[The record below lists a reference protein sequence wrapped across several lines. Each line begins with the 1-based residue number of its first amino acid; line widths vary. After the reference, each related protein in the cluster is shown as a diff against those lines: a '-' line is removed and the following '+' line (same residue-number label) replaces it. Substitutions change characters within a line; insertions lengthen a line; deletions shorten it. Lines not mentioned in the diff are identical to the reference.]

1 MICICSNQGLQSL
14 SIALCKKVYA
24 EKRLPCVCLQN
35 MLCLQ
40 NVHKYENVN
49 MTENQLIDIA
59 FDNLKAATSLQ
70 IDLKSAPAK
79 EIDGV
84 ALFRFGKNQ
93 EEVVFEVKTTVQPVQ
108 LPKLEAFK
116 KKYPHLL
123 VVTQHL
129 YPKMKQQLRDLGI
142 NYLEA
147 NGNVSFR
154 GANIFLFREDPAAV
168 LPAEAKVRGRAFTK
182 TGLKLVFQLL
192 VNEQLVNMTYR
203 ELAAATGVGF
213 GNINVIMTDLK
224 EQGFLIPLGP
234 KTYQLHRKKELLE
247 KWTLGYEQKLKP
259 ALHFGNFRFLNQ
271 EDFKKWERVAID
283 HEKTQWGGEPGGH
296 LLTNYLLPGRLTLY
310 TVEPRGALMKNYK
323 LVPDA
328 NGTVE
333 VYQKFWGSEA
343 ANNAHVPA
351 LLIYVDLMLTG
362 DRRCME
368 TAQKIWDEK
377 LQDKF

>member
-1 MICICSNQGLQSL
+1 
-14 SIALCKKVYA
+14 
-24 EKRLPCVCLQN
+24 
-35 MLCLQ
+35 
-40 NVHKYENVN
+40 

-59 FDNLKAATSLQ
+59 FDNLIAATDLQ

-79 EIDGV
+79 EIDGA
-84 ALFRFGKNQ
+84 ALFRFGKNW
-93 EEVVFEVKTTVQPVQ
+93 EEVVFDVKTTVQPVQ
-108 LPKLEAFK
+108 LPKLEALK
-116 KKYPHLL
+116 KKYPQLL
-123 VVTQHL
+123 IVTQHL

-147 NGNVSFR
+147 NGNVSFK
-154 GANIFLFREDPAAV
+154 GENIFLFREDPAAA
-168 LPAEAKVRGRAFTK
+168 LPVEAKVRGRAFTK

-224 EQGFLIPLGP
+224 EQGFLLPLGP

-247 KWTLGYEQKLKP
+247 KWTLGYEQKLRP
-259 ALHFGNFRFLNQ
+259 ALHLGNFRFLNQ
-271 EDFKKWERVAID
+271 KDFENWERVAID

-310 TVEPRGALMKNYK
+310 TIEPRGALMKNYK

-333 VYQKFWGSEA
+333 VYQKFWGYEA
-343 ANNAHVPA
+343 ADNAHVPA